1 MGRAHSFTSAAIKGS
16 ATQREA
22 SWLPVTVSGA
32 ADLRVCYAAERE
44 SVFLRSCP
52 SSLPSLSPCLSIRE
66 RVRESLRLCTIEVEE
81 EKKKKKDERRE
92 SVEDLPYTHS
102 LSLYSQIEQKRDS
115 RINTD
120 NERESI
126 MDT

>member
-1 MGRAHSFTSAAIKGS
+1 M
-16 ATQREA
+16 
-22 SWLPVTVSGA
+22 
-32 ADLRVCYAAERE
+32 
-44 SVFLRSCP
+44 
-52 SSLPSLSPCLSIRE
+52 
-66 RVRESLRLCTIEVEE
+66 RESLRLCTIEVEE

-120 NERESI
+120 NEREREHHGYLSPSSGHVVPPGATVCQTGLRNWFLPYASR
-126 MDT
+126 DTVMSDRVTPQICPFICTLIHSFSAQRGHYLS